1 MIKAA
6 ICLVILLAI
15 VITVAV
21 LVPET
26 DTPDEIPLMPEE
38 DNEFINPDKKRAIPK
53 HRKNLKE
60 WRGEK

>member
-21 LVPET
+21 IVPET
-26 DTPDEIPLMPEE
+26 DTSDEIPLMPEE
-38 DNEFINPDKKRAIPK
+38 DNEFINPYKKRAIPK

-60 WRGEK
+60 WRGE

>member
-26 DTPDEIPLMPEE
+26 DTPDKIPLMPEE
-38 DNEFINPDKKRAIPK
+38 DNELINLERKRAIPK

-60 WRGEK
+60 WRGE

>member
-21 LVPET
+21 LVET